1 MNPKPLYQRL
11 AEARE
16 CARHSR
22 QLAESTPEPMTRH
35 EMETSVRAADAETAN
50 VAAAIEEVEAL
61 LMKLREILKSAAQ
74 VKPRGP
80 HLTLAFRHLED
91 AESRLV
97 RELGTQP

>member
-16 CARHSR
+16 SARNSR
-22 QLAESTPEPMTRH
+22 QLAEATPAPVTHH
-35 EMETSVRAADAETAN
+35 ELETSARAADAEAAN
-50 VAAAIEEVEAL
+50 MAAAIEEAETL
-61 LMKLREILKSAAQ
+61 LMKLREILKAAAQ
-74 VKPRGP
+74 VKHRGP